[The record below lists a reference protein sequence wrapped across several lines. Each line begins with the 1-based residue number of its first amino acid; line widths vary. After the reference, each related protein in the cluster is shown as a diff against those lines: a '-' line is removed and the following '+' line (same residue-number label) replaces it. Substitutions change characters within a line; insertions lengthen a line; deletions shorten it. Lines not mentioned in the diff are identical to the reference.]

1 MEGRS
6 SHASWMLG
14 IGLLLAA
21 LPVRA
26 EFVYFGTTQNTL
38 VGYQVNTDGT
48 WTSVAEPSIPISLGS
63 PGIPLFSIRSSVNTQ
78 VLYLSNAGGPIVG
91 YTIGQN
97 GYLTQ
102 IPGFSETPG
111 GQMVVDPK
119 GRFVYAIGWNNEFF
133 SNNNV
138 FCYQT
143 AANGTLTPIPNS
155 TINLS
160 NAPMAGA
167 IDPSGNYFYLT
178 TGAAPTLLAYHI
190 EADGTLKAISSIQF
204 ALEEYPHLIT
214 VDHSGQYVYVAGNV
228 LYAFQL
234 DQAGQLK
241 AVSGS
246 PHKLGTFVNGLRTN
260 PTTNFLY
267 ALAGGRLFGFEILST
282 GGLKSVAG
290 TPKLIDKDLGEV
302 KIDRSGKFLYVSDF
316 TKNEVDAFRLG
327 TTGTLTSIKPFSIG
341 GGPTEFIFVGSL

>member
-6 SHASWMLG
+6 SYASLMLG
-14 IGLLLAA
+14 VGLLLAA
-21 LPVRA
+21 IPVRA

-38 VGYQVNTDGT
+38 AGYQVNTDGT
-48 WTSVAEPSIPISLGS
+48 WTSVAEPPISISLGD
-63 PGIPLFSIRSSVNTQ
+63 PGIPLFSIRASVNNQ

-91 YTIGQN
+91 YGIGQN

-102 IPGFSETPG
+102 IPGFSQTPG

-143 AANGTLTPIPNS
+143 AGNGTLVPIPNS
-155 TINLS
+155 TVNLS
-160 NAPMAGA
+160 DAPMVAA

-178 TGAAPTLLAYHI
+178 TNAPALLAYHI
-190 EADGTLKAISSIQF
+190 ETDGTLKAISSTQF
-204 ALEEYPHLIT
+204 ALGEYPHLVA
-214 VDHSGQYVYVAGNV
+214 VDHSGKYVYVAGNT

-234 DQAGQLK
+234 DQSGQLK
-241 AVSGS
+241 AVSGF
-246 PHKLGTFVNGLRTN
+246 PHKLGTFINGLRIN

-282 GGLKSVAG
+282 GSLKSVAG
-290 TPKLIDKDLGEV
+290 TPRLLDKDLGEV
-302 KIDRSGKFLYVSDF
+302 KIDRSGKFLYVSDL
-316 TKNEVDAFRLG
+316 TKNEVDGFRLG
-327 TTGTLTSIKPFSIG
+327 STGTLTAIKPFSVG